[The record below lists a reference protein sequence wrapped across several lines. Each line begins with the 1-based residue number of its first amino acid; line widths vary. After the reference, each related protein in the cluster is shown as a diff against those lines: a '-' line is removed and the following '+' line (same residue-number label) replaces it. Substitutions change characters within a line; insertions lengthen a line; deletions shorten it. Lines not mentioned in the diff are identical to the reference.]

1 MEVLNPDGTTA
12 EFVYPHGYYTVILV
26 LRGALDPLSS
36 KRLES
41 FCQALPQFYQEDVR
55 ICGVTRDSLTD
66 LKNWISTI
74 EVNFPLV
81 SDMNISEEIVGVP
94 QYLGVPLIDGYP
106 VPTTF
111 VLDKSGR
118 VRYSE
123 STVPELAS
131 VEEILRVIR
140 ALKTVDKGEGTRVT
154 PADWIDGESEI
165 RNTQEGVAEFYQE
178 KYGESDDDDEDEEID
193 EAADK
198 NNISGDIEI
207 KKENVDEDDYS
218 KKNKYPEPLEI
229 EVAIGEN

>member
-36 KRLES
+36 KRLKS

-81 SDMNISEEIVGVP
+81 SDMNISEENLGIP

-154 PADWIDGESEI
+154 PADWIEGESEI
-165 RNTQEGVAEFYQE
+165 RNTQEGVAEFYQD
-178 KYGESDDDDEDEEID
+178 KYGESD
-193 EAADK
+193 
-198 NNISGDIEI
+198 
-207 KKENVDEDDYS
+207 EN
-218 KKNKYPEPLEI
+218 EI
-229 EVAIGEN
+229 ESRAGVDKYKTNDDFQVKKQKWRQMIIQRRKKI